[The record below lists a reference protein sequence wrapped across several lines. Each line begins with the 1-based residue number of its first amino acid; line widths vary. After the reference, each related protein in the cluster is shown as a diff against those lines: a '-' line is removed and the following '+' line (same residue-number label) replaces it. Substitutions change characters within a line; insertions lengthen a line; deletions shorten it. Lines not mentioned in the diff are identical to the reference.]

1 MGGFP
6 LDLLRKGCGVFA
18 QTTTTTSVDSG
29 LSVGVLLMY
38 FIVIWVVIGLPTYF
52 VFKKAGPNGDPA
64 WGAFVPIYGFYL
76 MLKVVGRPG
85 WWLLLLLV
93 PFVNYII
100 LIMVYNDLSKSF
112 GHGVGFTLGLIF
124 LSWIFLA
131 ILAWGS
137 SQYQGPAAAVGGAA
151 AMAPP
156 PPPPPAT

>member
-6 LDLLRKGCGVFA
+6 LDLPRKGCGVFA

-38 FIVIWVVIGLPTYF
+38 FIVIWVVTGLPTYF

-156 PPPPPAT
+156 PPPPPVA

>member
-52 VFKKAGPNGDPA
+52 VFKKASPNGDPA
-64 WGAFVPIYGFYL
+64 WGAFVPIYGFYI

>member
-38 FIVIWVVIGLPTYF
+38 FIVIWVVTGLPTYF
-52 VFKKAGPNGDPA
+52 VFKKAGQNGDPA

>member
-1 MGGFP
+1 M
-6 LDLLRKGCGVFA
+6 DLPGKGCGVFA
-18 QTTTTTSVDSG
+18 QTTTTTGADGG
-29 LSVGVLLMY
+29 LSVGVLILY
-38 FIVIWVVIGLPTYF
+38 FIVIWLIVAVPTYF
-52 VFKKAGPNGDPA
+52 VYKKAGPNGDPA
-64 WGAFVPIYGFYL
+64 WGAFVPIYGFYI

-85 WWLLLLLV
+85 WWLLLLLI

-100 LIMVYNDLSKSF
+100 LIIVYNDLSKSF

-137 SQYQGPAAAVGGAA
+137 STYQGPAAAAGGTG

-156 PPPPPAT
+156 PPPPVPS

>member
-38 FIVIWVVIGLPTYF
+38 FIVIWVVTGLPTYF

-156 PPPPPAT
+156 PPPPPVA